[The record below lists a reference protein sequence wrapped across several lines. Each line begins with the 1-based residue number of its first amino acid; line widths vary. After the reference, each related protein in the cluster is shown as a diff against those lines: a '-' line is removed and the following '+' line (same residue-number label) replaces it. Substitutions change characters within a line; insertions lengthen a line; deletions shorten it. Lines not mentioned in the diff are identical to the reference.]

1 MSAIAS
7 NVNVTSKEIVKED
20 IKKKIEER
28 VNPVQYYVKYS
39 FSITYIL
46 LLTTATITFIEAMR
60 TKNATVRHVLNLE
73 TCISVVAGYFY
84 SNFVDK
90 INAYDKED
98 KQINWAD
105 ITSTRYIDWSIT
117 TPLMLLTL
125 CLVLG
130 QNIGREL
137 HVGTIGAIVVL
148 NYMMLYLG
156 YLGETGDL
164 TRIFAMIG
172 GFIPFFAMFY
182 LIYINFVKPKNMLAN
197 NILFG
202 IYFIVWSLY
211 GVVYMLPEVYKNII
225 MNALDCTAKCL
236 IGLGLWAY
244 YSKIMVL

>member
-1 MSAIAS
+1 MSAIS
-7 NVNVTSKEIVKED
+7 TNINVTAKEVVKED

-46 LLTTATITFIEAMR
+46 LLTTATITFVEAIR
-60 TKNATVRHVLNLE
+60 TKVASVRHILNLE
-73 TCISVVAGYFY
+73 TCISIVAGYFY

-98 KQINWAD
+98 QQINWAD
-105 ITSTRYIDWSIT
+105 ITSMRYIDWSIT
-117 TPLMLLTL
+117 TPLMLLAL

-130 QNIGREL
+130 QNIGREI
-137 HVGTIGAIVVL
+137 HVKIIGAIVIL
-148 NYMMLYLG
+148 NYIMLYLG
-156 YLGETGDL
+156 YLGESGVLNRTY
-164 TRIFAMIG
+164 AMIG
-172 GFIPFFAMFY
+172 GFIPFFAMFF
-182 LIYINFVKPKNMLAN
+182 LIYVNFVKPKNMLAN
-197 NILFG
+197 NILFTL
-202 IYFIVWSLY
+202 YIVIWGLY
-211 GVVYMLPEVYKNII
+211 GVVYMFPEVYKNII